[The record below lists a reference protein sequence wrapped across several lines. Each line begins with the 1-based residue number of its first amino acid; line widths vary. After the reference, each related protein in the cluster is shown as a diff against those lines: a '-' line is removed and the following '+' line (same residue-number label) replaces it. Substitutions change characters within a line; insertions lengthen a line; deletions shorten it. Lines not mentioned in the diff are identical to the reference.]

1 LITLAHFSVSSA
13 MSLPK
18 SAGEPASGVPPKSA
32 SLALSLESARPA
44 LVSLLSL
51 SMMSAGVPSLAVKF
65 IGPAEHHTG
74 FRDWNAFRLS
84 PFQRTRELFLLSS
97 RVRLFVRELAP
108 EVTPKDEITVTIA
121 GAQSLNCQDQKHPSR
136 GCAKSFP
143 TDRVT
148 PV

>member
-108 EVTPKDEITVTIA
+108 EVTP
-121 GAQSLNCQDQKHPSR
+121 
-136 GCAKSFP
+136 
-143 TDRVT
+143 
-148 PV
+148 